1 MLQGNPLISNITPA
15 KTHEEHRDEPLSSAE
30 HSTPLSL
37 GEGLGV
43 RLLER
48 GWGLRLFF
56 LPLPEQFEAELAAED
71 AVAPSVA
78 GEETYGEH
86 SGREAVAHLDI
97 GMDMMSLKR

>member
-1 MLQGNPLISNITPA
+1 MLQGNPLISNIAPA

-30 HSTPLSL
+30 HSTPPLL
-37 GEGLGV
+37 GRGVGGEAVGEGLGGEA
-43 RLLER
+43 L
-48 GWGLRLFF
+48 F
-56 LPLPEQFEAELAAED
+56 LPLPEQFETELAAKD
-71 AVAPSVA
+71 VVAPSVA